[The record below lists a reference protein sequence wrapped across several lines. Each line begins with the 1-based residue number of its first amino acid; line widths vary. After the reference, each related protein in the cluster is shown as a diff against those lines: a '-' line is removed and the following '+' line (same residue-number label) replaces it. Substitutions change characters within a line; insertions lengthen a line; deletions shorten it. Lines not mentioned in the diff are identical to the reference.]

1 MISTRVTPKLERS
14 LSNFRFE
21 LESITITAIVAFAV
35 MIEKTT
41 SGEIF
46 LKLPAVVMRLNLT
59 TAG

>member
-1 MISTRVTPKLERS
+1 VTPKLERS